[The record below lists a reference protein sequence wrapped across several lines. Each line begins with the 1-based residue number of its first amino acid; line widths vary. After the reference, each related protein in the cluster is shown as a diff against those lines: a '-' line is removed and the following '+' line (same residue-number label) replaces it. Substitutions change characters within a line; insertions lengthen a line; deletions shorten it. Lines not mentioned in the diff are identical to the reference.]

1 MLLGDF
7 NARIGE
13 SEDFIAGVDNLP
25 PREVIDFQKNS
36 YCDMFT
42 DFLISTNFCILN
54 GRGSLK
60 NDFTYVSSNGGA
72 SVIDYCLIPYEDLA
86 FYENFSVH
94 RVRPLIQDVLG
105 FETLENIPIPDHS
118 ILSWTYCLPVG
129 EILKRGNVNQT
140 TEVPVNVIINNR
152 KNIPPTF
159 LSDPHVFQ
167 EIITKIDEIEAS
179 ENSQSHIDTVY
190 NGFCEKMK
198 NEMYTHLQPRTI
210 TLCSSVQNKRK
221 RTRKPWWNEQL
232 TELWNEMCKEERKW
246 LRAHGYDK
254 KRQRKVFIEKR
265 RAFDRK
271 VQFFKGQQWKRSQF
285 ELIDSCNND
294 TEEFWKKIGRLGV
307 GFERKQNIPMEIK
320 KDNGSISNNIN
331 DIKLKWKTHFCDLLN
346 PNENESDNSFINNDS
361 DIQNADTG
369 MDGEITMQEVR
380 QGLKRMKKGKAVGF
394 DEIPSEV
401 LYSEHCIAFLRTL
414 FSKCFETGKVPSS
427 WGKGIINPIQKP
439 SCDDSRDPSNYRGIT
454 ITSSV
459 YKLYCNILNERLS
472 QWVENN
478 NKLTDS
484 QNGFRKTRSTID
496 QLSTL
501 TNIIETRKLQ
511 KKQTFVC
518 FVDFRKAYD
527 TINRNILWQKLNKIG
542 IKGKFFNSL
551 KSIYENVNCSVRI
564 NGHYTD
570 WFDVSSG
577 LKQGCLLSPQ
587 IFNLYLNDLTL
598 DLEEAGLGIDIDG
611 VNVST
616 LLYADD
622 LALVA
627 ETEDNLQRLLDILSN
642 WCNKNNMQ
650 ANLDKTKVVNFRN
663 KSISKTERRFLFN
676 NQSIEIA
683 SSYKYLGLVLDEFLN
698 FDIMAKFVANSAS
711 RALGL
716 VISKFKIAGGLP
728 YKVFTK
734 LYDTIVW
741 PTIGYERIFV
751 H

>member
-1 MLLGDF
+1 
-7 NARIGE
+7 
-13 SEDFIAGVDNLP
+13 
-25 PREVIDFQKNS
+25 
-36 YCDMFT
+36 
-42 DFLISTNFCILN
+42 
-54 GRGSLK
+54 
-60 NDFTYVSSNGGA
+60 
-72 SVIDYCLIPYEDLA
+72 
-86 FYENFSVH
+86 
-94 RVRPLIQDVLG
+94 
-105 FETLENIPIPDHS
+105 
-118 ILSWTYCLPVG
+118 
-129 EILKRGNVNQT
+129 
-140 TEVPVNVIINNR
+140 
-152 KNIPPTF
+152 
-159 LSDPHVFQ
+159 
-167 EIITKIDEIEAS
+167 
-179 ENSQSHIDTVY
+179 
-190 NGFCEKMK
+190 
-198 NEMYTHLQPRTI
+198 
-210 TLCSSVQNKRK
+210 
-221 RTRKPWWNEQL
+221 
-232 TELWNEMCKEERKW
+232 
-246 LRAHGYDK
+246 
-254 KRQRKVFIEKR
+254 
-265 RAFDRK
+265 
-271 VQFFKGQQWKRSQF
+271 
-285 ELIDSCNND
+285 
-294 TEEFWKKIGRLGV
+294 
-307 GFERKQNIPMEIK
+307 
-320 KDNGSISNNIN
+320 
-331 DIKLKWKTHFCDLLN
+331 
-346 PNENESDNSFINNDS
+346 
-361 DIQNADTG
+361 

-401 LYSEHCIAFLRTL
+401 LYSEHCIAFLRKL

-427 WGKGIINPIQKP
+427 WGKGIINPIQKT

-542 IKGKFFNSL
+542 INGKFFNSL
-551 KSIYENVNCSVRI
+551 KSSYEHVNCSVRI

-611 VNVST
+611 VNVSS

-642 WCNKNNMQ
+642 WCNKNKMQ

-663 KSISKTERRFLFN
+663 KSTSKTERRFLFN
-676 NQSIEIA
+676 TQSIEIA
-683 SSYKYLGLVLDEFLN
+683 SSYKYLGLVLD
-698 FDIMAKFVANSAS
+698 
-711 RALGL
+711 
-716 VISKFKIAGGLP
+716 
-728 YKVFTK
+728 
-734 LYDTIVW
+734 
-741 PTIGYERIFV
+741 
-751 H
+751 